1 MSEIFFEINKD
12 ENLDKKYNEIKKT
25 INEKGFGNAALK
37 YSNSQTSN
45 VGGRLNWINENS
57 LNDDIKKI
65 INSLEIND
73 YTRPIRVTGG
83 FLVLKLNDLK
93 IVQSKIDPE
102 QELKKRI
109 RSLKN
114 EQLNQFS
121 KMHFNKVKKNIRI
134 DEI

>member
-1 MSEIFFEINKD
+1 M
-12 ENLDKKYNEIKKT
+12 
-25 INEKGFGNAALK
+25 K

-45 VGGRLNWINENS
+45 IGGKLNWINENS
-57 LNDDIKKI
+57 LNNNIKKLL
-65 INSLEIND
+65 NSLEIND
-73 YTRPIRVTGG
+73 YTGPIRVSGG

-93 IVQSKIDPE
+93 IVQKKIDPQ

-114 EQLNQFS
+114 EQLSQFS
-121 KMHFNKVKKNIRI
+121 KMHFNKVKKDIRI

>member
-1 MSEIFFEINKD
+1 M
-12 ENLDKKYNEIKKT
+12 
-25 INEKGFGNAALK
+25 
-37 YSNSQTSN
+37 
-45 VGGRLNWINENS
+45 
-57 LNDDIKKI
+57 
-65 INSLEIND
+65 
-73 YTRPIRVTGG
+73 
-83 FLVLKLNDLK
+83 LKLNDLK